1 MAATGGGKIRTRR
14 YYIASKPYAKN
25 KQQGII
31 KRVTDTV
38 KNIVPNW
45 LQRYFTNNEETDTQ
59 IQDRQQTAQ
68 EQETEENDPVNLE
81 EDDILHIP
89 EEPDVIEPSASS
101 REQSIS
107 RSTLNSQDTLARPP
121 LNRSHLSFPTL
132 DSPLCQPSTSAA
144 FPIGSSGFSLVKEI
158 KDSTSLHEDD
168 NISTTSGFSSRA
180 SDKDVTT
187 TRNSSLP
194 IWSTEMDVTNTVVQ
208 QAGSSVRKP
217 AFNLSVFG
225 PSSASPGSSSLLNSS
240 RLGDSPFYPGKT
252 TYGGAASVKSFNS
265 RGRGCPY
272 QAPVRQQIKA
282 KQTCSPSFGV
292 TSATARRILQ
302 SLERMSSPLAD
313 AKRIPSSNSLPLH
326 TNLDSN
332 DQECSS
338 LQCKRK
344 KTDVSCP
351 PVQNIVTPKAAS
363 VAVSRSHFKPSLTPS
378 GRLSRVNE
386 TSIKER
392 IPPKQLGPFLPDP
405 TMRARSS
412 FPLSSTPASN
422 GLPSGGAGGKMKRER
437 TGHASVKFSQE
448 GQVKVPDL
456 PRVAL
461 PISKT
466 TMPSFSFQSSL
477 SSDGIFNAGATT
489 VSNKVSSPDL
499 NGTAFTFSSPIVKV
513 SEPSLPPLMTSPG
526 FTFSAPLA
534 KNGPNFSLDVP
545 VTSAL
550 TRGKAKHT
558 SASSDASPG
567 SKNGCQGLITTAK
580 TLKQGSVLDVLRGP
594 DFTSPSHPSSSE
606 SSAQTKPLLSSA
618 GSHVSQ
624 GLTSFDK
631 FKPAKDS
638 WKCDAC
644 LLQNKATDSKCIA
657 CSALK
662 PNATEAVKAPVGT
675 SGSIS
680 DSSKTSASESAPSLL
695 EKFKPPLGT
704 WDCDTCLIQNK
715 PELLKCVACETAKPG
730 TGVKP
735 ALTLPSVEKILT
747 PSSTSSTSISTA
759 VSSQVPVLG
768 FGDKFKKPEG
778 AWDCETCYVRNK
790 AEDIKCVSCQSA
802 KPGAAATQSVLPSN
816 TTTASLPSGGLMGL
830 GDKFK
835 KPEGSWECDTCLVD
849 NKPEASVCVAC
860 QTSKPGTKVELKG
873 FGPPALPTTTAF
885 PFTFGVP
892 SSTSTATAGV
902 KFEDFGGVK
911 LVTPAGDSASSN
923 PGGFGG
929 KFKFGIGS
937 SEQKTDNSERPS
949 SKTFGSEFKFSASN
963 VVFGTGSSSIQ
974 TDSSSHSG
982 KEMSA
987 GFSFGQ
993 SGSSEVK
1000 ASEGR
1005 FKFGTPNDKND
1016 LGSSSTPTFTFGK
1029 TEEKKVPEEKV
1040 STLGFA
1046 FGKPIEK
1053 EACTSA
1059 ATSTTST
1066 LTVVNP
1072 TFTFGK
1078 NEQKQDSNTGTT
1090 FTFGKEAEAP
1100 ASLGFPFTKQQ
1111 LAAKDDIKSTFELGK
1126 TAEKQEN
1133 VEKPKPSF
1141 TFGVASAATDSAS
1154 SKPGFNFLLQATSS
1168 ATALSTTT
1176 VFGSTSSAATTT
1188 PASTFVFG
1196 QSSVSSSGFASGVS
1210 DSTPSK
1216 PFMFGSQDNKPSTTP
1231 STAAITPFIFGAGT
1245 TSASAT
1251 TFNFGAAVTGSTSST
1266 AAPTQFVF
1274 GSGISKPNAT
1284 PAFGSSPVP
1293 SFGQGSSQ
1301 SSAPS
1306 FGSTS
1311 ASLFPANTFGSQA
1324 ANSQPPAFG
1333 QQPNQTPAFG
1343 SGVATASGP
1352 AAGGFQFGSTS
1363 TFGESNSGVFAFGG
1377 NPGASTSTA
1386 KSSPAGGFQFNQTP
1400 TFNIG
1405 TTKSLTSSTSG
1416 RKIKTA
1422 LRRRK

>member
-1 MAATGGGKIRTRR
+1 MSKILLYTSSNPSSWNGVVHVMPDLQVEMRLGAILHEHEVIQIFLKLGKRVLWHV
-14 YYIASKPYAKN
+14 P
-25 KQQGII
+25 QGII

-59 IQDRQQTAQ
+59 TQDRQQTAQ
-68 EQETEENDPVNLE
+68 EQETEENDPINLE

-89 EEPDVIEPSASS
+89 VEPDVIEPSASS
-101 REQSIS
+101 
-107 RSTLNSQDTLARPP
+107 
-121 LNRSHLSFPTL
+121 
-132 DSPLCQPSTSAA
+132 
-144 FPIGSSGFSLVKEI
+144 
-158 KDSTSLHEDD
+158 
-168 NISTTSGFSSRA
+168 
-180 SDKDVTT
+180 
-187 TRNSSLP
+187 
-194 IWSTEMDVTNTVVQ
+194 
-208 QAGSSVRKP
+208 
-217 AFNLSVFG
+217 
-225 PSSASPGSSSLLNSS
+225 
-240 RLGDSPFYPGKT
+240 
-252 TYGGAASVKSFNS
+252 
-265 RGRGCPY
+265 
-272 QAPVRQQIKA
+272 
-282 KQTCSPSFGV
+282 
-292 TSATARRILQ
+292 
-302 SLERMSSPLAD
+302 
-313 AKRIPSSNSLPLH
+313 
-326 TNLDSN
+326 
-332 DQECSS
+332 
-338 LQCKRK
+338 
-344 KTDVSCP
+344 
-351 PVQNIVTPKAAS
+351 
-363 VAVSRSHFKPSLTPS
+363 
-378 GRLSRVNE
+378 
-386 TSIKER
+386 
-392 IPPKQLGPFLPDP
+392 
-405 TMRARSS
+405 RARSS

-437 TGHASVKFSQE
+437 LGHASVKFSQE

-466 TMPSFSFQSSL
+466 TMPSFSFESSL
-477 SSDGIFNAGATT
+477 SSDGIFKATAAT
-489 VSNKVSSPDL
+489 ASNKVSSPDL

-513 SEPSLPPLMTSPG
+513 SEPSLPPFMTSPP

-550 TRGKAKHT
+550 TRDYA
-558 SASSDASPG
+558 
-567 SKNGCQGLITTAK
+567 
-580 TLKQGSVLDVLRGP
+580 
-594 DFTSPSHPSSSE
+594 SPSHPPSSE

-618 GSHVSQ
+618 ESHVSQ

-638 WKCDAC
+638 WKCDVC
-644 LLQNKATDSKCIA
+644 LLQNKATDSKCVA

-662 PNATEAVKAPVGT
+662 PNAAEAVKAPVGT
-675 SGSIS
+675 SGSSS
-680 DSSKTSASESAPSLL
+680 DRSKTSASERAPSLL

-759 VSSQVPVLG
+759 VSSQIPVLG
-768 FGDKFKKPEG
+768 FGDKFKKSEG
-778 AWDCETCYVRNK
+778 AWDCETCCVRNK
-790 AEDIKCVSCQSA
+790 AEDIKCVCCQSA
-802 KPGAAATQSVLPSN
+802 KPGATATQSVFPSN
-816 TTTASLPSGGLMGL
+816 TTTASLPSGGLMGF

-835 KPEGSWECDTCLVD
+835 KPEGSWECNACLVE

-873 FGPPALPTTTAF
+873 FAPPALPTTTASL
-885 PFTFGVP
+885 FTFGVP
-892 SSTSTATAGV
+892 SSASTATAGV

-911 LVTPAGDSASSN
+911 LVTPAGDSASSS

-929 KFKFGIGS
+929 KFKFGVGS
-937 SEQKTDNSERPS
+937 SEKKTDNSDRPL

-963 VVFGTGSSSIQ
+963 VAFGTGCSTLQ
-974 TDSSSHSG
+974 TDSSSDSG
-982 KEMSA
+982 KEISA

-1005 FKFGTPNDKND
+1005 FKFGTPNEKND

-1029 TEEKKVPEEKV
+1029 TDEKKVPEEKV
-1040 STLGFA
+1040 STLGFG

-1053 EACTSA
+1053 EACTSV
-1059 ATSTTST
+1059 ATCTTST
-1066 LTVVNP
+1066 PTAVNP

-1100 ASLGFPFTKQQ
+1100 ASLGFSFNKQQ
-1111 LAAKDDIKSTFELGK
+1111 LAAKDDIKSPFELGK
-1126 TAEKQEN
+1126 TAEKQET
-1133 VEKPKPSF
+1133 VEQPKPSF

-1168 ATALSTTT
+1168 PAALSTTT
-1176 VFGSTSSAATTT
+1176 VFGSASSALTTT

-1196 QSSVSSSGFASGVS
+1196 KNSISSSGFASGVS

-1231 STAAITPFIFGAGT
+1231 STAAITPFIFGAAN

-1251 TFNFGAAVTGSTSST
+1251 TFNFGSAVTGSTSST
-1266 AAPTQFVF
+1266 GV
-1274 GSGISKPNAT
+1274 SKPNAT

-1301 SSAPS
+1301 PSAPS

-1311 ASLFPANTFGSQA
+1311 ASLFPASTFGSQA
-1324 ANSQPPAFG
+1324 ANSQPPPAFG

-1343 SGVATASGP
+1343 SSVAAASGP

-1363 TFGESNSGVFAFGG
+1363 SFGESNSGVFAFGG

-1386 KSSPAGGFQFNQTP
+1386 KSSPPGGFQFSQTP

-1405 TTKSLTSSTSG
+1405 AMAENKNPDSNGTSETGSVSNEIGELEEAFRKFAVHGDTRATGRELNGKNWSKLCKDCGIIDGKNITITDVDIVFSKVKNKSG
-1416 RKIKTA
+1416 RTITFEQFKEALQELAEKRFKEKTGEEA
-1422 LRRRK
+1422 VQQVYKMIEGKGPVVSGITVAVDSPTVSRLTDTSKFTGSHKERFDESGKGKGKAGRVEIVDDSGYVSGYKHAGTYEQKLASRKSVGTPGLIMADLSPSLSPTLLKVTTIDQKDADLIYSPQHEELAFCT